1 MITKKLS
8 RKKSNRELL
17 FRNQVTSL
25 LLYERITTT
34 KTKAKIAKTLTEKII
49 TRAKKNTLCDTRYV
63 YDYLCDKK
71 AAQKLFREIIPR
83 FKDLNSGYI
92 RNFSIGSRLGDGAP
106 EQIVEFIDYKP
117 IIKPKDLPEAT
128 EEKPVLTKT
137 QIKKD
142 KKMENLT
149 KDQIKGE
156 VKTIVR
162 KKGER
167 RISNEK

>member
-1 MITKKLS
+1 MILKKLS

-25 LLYERITTT
+25 LLYEKIITT
-34 KTKAKIAKTLTEKII
+34 KTKAKITKALAENII
-49 TRAKKNTLCDTRYV
+49 TKAKSGTLVNKRFV

-71 AAQKLFREIIPR
+71 AARKLFVEIIPR
-83 FKDLNSGYI
+83 MADRDSGYL
-92 RNFSIGSRLGDGAP
+92 RNISIGERLGDGA
-106 EQIVEFIDYKP
+106 EIQVLQFIDYKP
-117 IIKPKDLPEAT
+117 IIKPKVAPEVL
-128 EEKPVLTKT
+128 EEVAPTKA
-137 QIKKD
+137 QVKHD
-142 KKMENLT
+142 KKIEKLT
-149 KDQIKGE
+149 RDQIKGE

>member
-1 MITKKLS
+1 MILKKLH
-8 RKKSNRELL
+8 RKKSNREML

-25 LLYERITTT
+25 ILYERITTT
-34 KTKAKIAKTLTEKII
+34 KTKAKITKALTENII
-49 TRAKKNTLCDTRYV
+49 TKAKSGALVDKRFV

-71 AAQKLFREIIPR
+71 AARKLFVEILPR
-83 FKDLNSGYI
+83 MADRNSGYL
-92 RNFSIGSRLGDGAP
+92 RNISLDTRLGDGA
-106 EQIVEFIDYKP
+106 EVQILEFVDYKP
-117 IIKPKDLPEAT
+117 VVKPKVAT
-128 EEKPVLTKT
+128 EILEEAEPTKAQVKHEKKLEK
-137 QIKKD
+137 
-142 KKMENLT
+142 LT